1 MDKLE
6 PVPDFGE
13 PWTATDNGIA
23 CRDGCSPGQETFT
36 SKWYNQRR
44 ITACVNALAGR
55 RPEKLQGFVEAVEKA
70 TVLIPRIFR
79 KIDSTPYGEEYCIYR
94 DSFHAEIYK
103 LTDALAAFRG
113 SAK

>member
-1 MDKLE
+1 MDKPEL
-6 PVPDFGE
+6 VPDFGE
-13 PWTATDNGIA
+13 PW
-23 CRDGCSPGQETFT
+23 EFK
-36 SKWYNQRR
+36 KWYLFYHISPAGENTPTAYEAQHR
-44 ITACVNALAGR
+44 TLACVNALAGC

-79 KIDSTPYGEEYCIYR
+79 KLDSIPYGEEYCIYR